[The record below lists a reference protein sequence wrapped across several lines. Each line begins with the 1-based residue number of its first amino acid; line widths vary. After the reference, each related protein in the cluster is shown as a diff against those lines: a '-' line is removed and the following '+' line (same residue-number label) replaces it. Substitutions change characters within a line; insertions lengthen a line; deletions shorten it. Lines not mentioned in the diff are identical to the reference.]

1 MGIKIGRFTIY
12 LLIKNEKASNTFGT
26 MLHLNSQFSKQG
38 VKRPADK
45 ECNLMIAWQARSKN

>member
-26 MLHLNSQFSKQG
+26 MLHLNAQFSKQG
-38 VKRPADK
+38 VKKACR
-45 ECNLMIAWQARSKN
+45 

>member
-26 MLHLNSQFSKQG
+26 MLHLNSVFKAGSKKGLQIKS
-38 VKRPADK
+38 VT
-45 ECNLMIAWQARSKN
+45 